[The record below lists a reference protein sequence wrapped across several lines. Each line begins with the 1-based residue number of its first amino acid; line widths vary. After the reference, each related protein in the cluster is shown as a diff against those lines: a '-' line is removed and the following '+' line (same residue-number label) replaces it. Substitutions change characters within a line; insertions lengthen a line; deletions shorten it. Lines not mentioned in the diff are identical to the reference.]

1 LNLIRVMPAKGQDK
15 SMQPSHTIA
24 RLVGPVF
31 AILGIGVLVNIA
43 TYRSVTAE
51 LLNSNALI
59 LLSGVLV
66 LTAGLAIL
74 NAHPLWTHDW
84 RSLITAIGWLLA
96 VIGAFRIF
104 APQYATFVRATTGQG
119 FLIGAGIVLLA
130 LGGFITFKG
139 YAA

>member
-1 LNLIRVMPAKGQDK
+1 MP
-15 SMQPSHTIA
+15 SST
-24 RLVGPVF
+24 R
-31 AILGIGVLVNIA
+31 
-43 TYRSVTAE
+43 
-51 LLNSNALI
+51 
-59 LLSGVLV
+59 
-66 LTAGLAIL
+66 
-74 NAHPLWTHDW
+74 HPLWTHDW

-104 APQYATFVRATTGQG
+104 APQFVTFVARDRPASG